1 MPSSMFL
8 PAAVADR
15 DVNPSVE
22 EAGKQPGQC
31 DIIPYPCEEK
41 WNGILGRDFHR
52 ARVLRTLCSMPRLN
66 VADREMRG
74 TAVSDFMFWSLAL
87 VV

>member
-1 MPSSMFL
+1 MTLFISPPLAPQVTTPEMVMPSSMFL

-41 WNGILGRDFHR
+41 
-52 ARVLRTLCSMPRLN
+52 
-66 VADREMRG
+66 
-74 TAVSDFMFWSLAL
+74 
-87 VV
+87 